1 MAREKTF
8 KAGCFKLPKTLYMYK
23 VIRHAGGLEALHGP
37 YKSSQKTNLL
47 KYSAVVME
55 NKYELNKNGDY
66 IKV

>member
-8 KAGCFKLPKTLYMYK
+8 KAGCFQLPKTLYMYK
-23 VIRHAGGLEALHGP
+23 VISHRGFEVLHGP

-47 KYSAVVME
+47 KYNTNVVE
-55 NKYELNKNGDY
+55 NRYDLNKNGDY